1 MILPMYTENE
11 RNELKQKYLRLFK
24 WIEDY
29 QSGALIADKKQY
41 EEKYQ
46 ECCDLYEIIH
56 DL

>member
-11 RNELKQKYLRLFK
+11 QNELKQKYLRLFK

>member
-1 MILPMYTENE
+1 MILPMYTEQE
-11 RNELKQKYLRLFK
+11 RKELNQKYLRLFK

-29 QSGALIADKKQY
+29 QSGAIIGDKKQY

-46 ECCDLYEIIH
+46 ECSDLYEIIH